1 MGMGIETVGFSLSNA
16 ATATAQAM
24 AALNGQSATIRA
36 TANGN
41 APVTLVGESTYFQD
55 AGDFR
60 VRSPRMPD
68 DVNAILLAAPA
79 AAVQWAAMDY
89 FQQQLFSQDTLTVE
103 AVFTVAPTAA
113 HISLGYL
120 QVYYDDVPG
129 IAANLRAWTEVQPNI
144 VDFLTIPVSPSSSA
158 TAGNWGSGVALNST
172 VDVFKANTLYAL
184 IGYVAPVKFGCFSVQ
199 GVDIGNLQYGGP
211 GVTTTID
218 TRGYFARMSD
228 KTGKPCIPVIN
239 SQNKASTLVSISDQA
254 VSTAYELSLIFA
266 QLSA

>member
-41 APVTLVGESTYFQD
+41 APVTLIGESTYFED
-55 AGDFR
+55 SGDFR
-60 VRSPRMPD
+60 VRSPRMHD
-68 DVNAILLAAPA
+68 DVNGIRLAAPA
-79 AAVQWAAMDY
+79 GLVQWAAEEY
-89 FQQQLFSQDTLTVE
+89 FLQRLYSQDTLTVE
-103 AVFTVAPTAA
+103 GVFSAAPTVA

-120 QVYYDDVPG
+120 QIYYDDVPG

-144 VDFLTIPVSPSSSA
+144 VDYLVIPVSPESSV
-158 TAGNWGSGVALNST
+158 TAGNWGGGVALNST

-184 IGYVAPVKFGCFSVQ
+184 IGYLAPVKFGAFTIQ
-199 GVDIGNLQYGGP
+199 GVDIGNLQFGGP
-211 GVTTTID
+211 GSNSSIE
-218 TRGYFARMSD
+218 TRAYFPRLSSA
-228 KTGKPCIPVIN
+228 TGKPCIPVVN
-239 SQNKASTLVSISDQA
+239 SQNKASTLVSISDQVA
-254 VSTAYELSLIFA
+254 STTYEMSLIFA